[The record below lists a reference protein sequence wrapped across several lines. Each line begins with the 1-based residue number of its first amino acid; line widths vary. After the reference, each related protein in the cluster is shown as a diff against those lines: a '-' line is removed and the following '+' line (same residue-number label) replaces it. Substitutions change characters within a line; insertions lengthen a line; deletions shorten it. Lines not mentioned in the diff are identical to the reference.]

1 MISRDEWM
9 KWHEQGFTAAT
20 TVSEARM
27 PAADDESMEWVKA
40 YAWLRPEKAGQ
51 NKQ

>member
-27 PAADDESMEWVKA
+27 PAADYESMEWVKA
-40 YAWLRPEKAGQ
+40 YARPRPEKAGQ